1 LGEDAS
7 GARST
12 PTLDPITRSV
22 LGIATYL
29 LASLAKT
36 IPGYAVMQS

>member
-12 PTLDPITRSV
+12 PTLDPNTRAI

-36 IPGYAVMQS
+36 IPDYAIL

>member
-12 PTLDPITRSV
+12 PTLDPNTRSI
-22 LGIATYL
+22 LGIATTE

-36 IPGYAVMQS
+36 IPDYAVMQS